1 MNKFKLSLAG
11 AISSIAVFWALKYG
25 LNGFNIGSIFG
36 LNRQE
41 FLIAFLVVTLPPIIF
56 LYFRNKTRNPNQS

>member
-1 MNKFKLSLAG
+1 MNNFKLSLTG
-11 AISSIAVFWALKYG
+11 ALTFMSFFFGLKYA

-56 LYFRNKTRNPNQS
+56 LYFRNKKRNPNQS